1 MKVAKALGRILLLVT
16 TAAVLSLVYGLGLVF
31 VGASKR
37 TSIRLRMFLVRVW
50 GHISSRGIGMKFEVE
65 GPIPKAPLCLVSNH
79 LSYID
84 ILVFQRLTGSVLI
97 SKSEV
102 ASLPVVGHLGRICGT
117 IFIDRKRIRDVV
129 RVSAELQSRLELG
142 DSVVFFPEATS
153 TNGSAVL
160 PFKSS
165 LLNYFSEASYPVHY
179 ASIRYHSS
187 LFDVSD
193 KVCWWGDMTFG
204 PHIWHL
210 LQQPSFTC
218 HIKFGTEPVTDSD
231 RKALTQTLYDKIVQ
245 SFVAE

>member
-1 MKVAKALGRILLLVT
+1 MKVAKALGRILLLVL
-16 TAAVLSLVYGLGLVF
+16 TATALSVVYGIGLVV

-50 GHISSRGIGMKFEVE
+50 GHISSRVIGMKIQVE

-102 ASLPVVGHLGRICGT
+102 ANWPLIGQLGRICGT

-129 RVSAELQSRLELG
+129 RVSAELKSRLELG
-142 DSVVFFPEATS
+142 DSIVFFPEATS
-153 TNGSAVL
+153 TNGSAIL

-165 LLNYFSEASYPVHY
+165 LLNYFSEVSYPVHY

-187 LFDVSD
+187 QFDVSNG
-193 KVCWWGDMTFG
+193 VCWWGDMTFG
-204 PHIWHL
+204 PHIWQL
-210 LQQPSFTC
+210 LQRPSFTC
-218 HIKFGTEPVTDSD
+218 RIKFGKEPVTDSD
-231 RKALTQTLYDKIVQ
+231 RKVLTQTLHDKIVQ
-245 SFVAE
+245 SLEA